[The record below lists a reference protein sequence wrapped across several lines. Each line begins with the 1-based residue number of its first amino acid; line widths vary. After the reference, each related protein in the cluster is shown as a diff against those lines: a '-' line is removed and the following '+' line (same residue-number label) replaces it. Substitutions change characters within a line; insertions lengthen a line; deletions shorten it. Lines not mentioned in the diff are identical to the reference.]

1 MVGSGRGHQQ
11 CGTLDG
17 LDAILCLLPPVAL
30 PRLQVFT
37 RPARQSLSLDFFP
50 FWEELSSAF
59 LVHYSQSAMPS
70 FCLSENVR
78 LVCIGLALKSLEN
91 I

>member
-37 RPARQSLSLDFFP
+37 RPAKQSLSLDFFSILGGAVFSIFGALQP
-50 FWEELSSAF
+50 ERYAEF
-59 LVHYSQSAMPS
+59 L
-70 FCLSENVR
+70 FERKC
-78 LVCIGLALKSLEN
+78 
-91 I
+91 